1 MTVELQD
8 AGLENFKPG
17 MELEPWKS
25 PLAGAELETI
35 GKEEEREPTEFDYPL
50 RDWEAEFAA
59 ASHFIYPLARTVA
72 DFVPYAALITFP
84 SARDAYE
91 RKSTGGQTLELALE
105 ALGFVPAALIG
116 KGIKVTARGVIKIGG
131 LLAKPV
137 TGLLPRA
144 LKPLP
149 GAEVLANPF
158 ADELMGD
165 LTKYLHKGKVERIVE
180 NFGLQKDEAEAL
192 LKGQQFVW
200 RPVETVLEPKP
211 VQSYNFSEF
220 YHRTKVDALKEQ
232 ILSGK
237 RPIVEVRTGDLGE
250 PIATDGLHTLQAY
263 KELGKVPTYNVIG
276 DVTKLSRSGAW
287 IPERTEGLMSLFTKE
302 GKVQEKVL
310 EQVRKWGE
318 PREVQELNHYLH
330 QVDRV
335 FEKVTRG
342 TKYDKY
348 QVFRTGAIRVYGEA
362 GKNLRL
368 DNVGLDELGNIMQDV
383 LQYGTGY
390 RRATDITAWSQI
402 KPVEKV
408 LGAMGKVWGTYE
420 EFFKPVKKLFK
431 TKNTAEAGYIKVW
444 HGMLAGRMFE
454 GKPLLVSTL
463 KKTGE
468 FKLAENYTAK
478 EFKAAG
484 QLASDIGLAQSAG
497 KTVPEIQMLMDAAPT
512 KVQLIAKT
520 LWDWYDHMYAE
531 LVNVKIPQ
539 FFAETG
545 LTDVGKTE
553 LEKLMTQPGGIV
565 EVVNGAL
572 KAGNNLDY
580 TAKQLILQKQVFE
593 RVRAVTKVTQDGIV
607 ENLAWFTDKAQDD
620 LTAKELR
627 SLITRLGKLRK
638 QLTLREGAE
647 KIGFPNYLENY
658 TARLPKES
666 IKPWTSEGGLPDEM
680 HAGFMHPR
688 TVEVPEYETRVD
700 IPSLVGARA
709 RMQASE
715 LYLYPHVD
723 EYKEFVKGLPV
734 NLKAYSTHWLN
745 RVMGVPSPVD
755 VRTANWIGS
764 HLLKGWDAHRVV
776 EVAKKITDLTYT
788 GGIGFKPFSVM
799 RNYVQPIIMTPAEM
813 GGVKDILYMA
823 PGLKRALNPEFR
835 RFVESTGAIQ
845 EYAPDLTFNLR
856 VSNLMRDPIEKL
868 RDFGL
873 WMFKASDRH
882 CRYWSAGAADVKWEH
897 YMQRLGENGIVPR
910 GKLDAFKSRV
920 NLNSQEEWVR
930 KELSDLMDIGTP
942 EGFLEARK
950 LFIRKI
956 ADESNFLYGQL
967 ESPLIGYTWG
977 SPGRVTLVFQS
988 WWMNYADK
996 LGKWLYRTP
1005 EPGGAAI
1012 SATNER
1018 LFTFMLSSAIAY
1030 HLMEPLWGGR
1040 TAISSVATGPL
1051 PLALSIPPTW
1061 KPFFDGLQ
1069 LLSNIVTLPI
1079 TGDLE
1084 ALRSRS
1090 IQTLKDVAIFVP
1102 GGIQTY
1108 QMIQGARK
1116 EGMEGVLKSIIK
1128 LKSEK
1133 EED

>member
-17 MELEPWKS
+17 TELETWKG
-25 PLAGAELETI
+25 PLAGAGLETI
-35 GKEEEREPTEFDYPL
+35 GKEPEREPTEFDYPF
-50 RDWEAEFAA
+50 RNWEADWAA
-59 ASHFIYPLARTVA
+59 ASHLIYPLARTIA
-72 DFVPYAALITFP
+72 DLAPGARYIFP
-84 SARDAYE
+84 SGRDALM

-105 ALGFVPAALIG
+105 AIGFVPAAYIG
-116 KGIKVTARGVIKIGG
+116 KGIKVVAKGVIKGG
-131 LLAKPV
+131 ELLAKPV

-165 LTKYLHKGKVERIVE
+165 LTKYIHKGKVERIVE
-180 NFGLQKDEAEAL
+180 NFGLQGDEAEAL

-200 RPVETVLEPKP
+200 RP
-211 VQSYNFSEF
+211 
-220 YHRTKVDALKEQ
+220 
-232 ILSGK
+232 G
-237 RPIVEVRTGDLGE
+237 G
-250 PIATDGLHTLQAY
+250 
-263 KELGKVPTYNVIG
+263 
-276 DVTKLSRSGAW
+276 RSGSW
-287 IPERTEGLMSLFTKE
+287 IPEKTEGLANLFTKE

-310 EQVRKWGE
+310 EQVKKWGE
-318 PREVQELNHYLH
+318 PREVQELNHYLG
-330 QVDRV
+330 QVDRI
-335 FEKVTRG
+335 FGKVTGG
-342 TKYDKY
+342 TKYKIQD
-348 QVFRTGAIRVYGEA
+348 VLRTGAVRVYGEA

-383 LQYGTGY
+383 LQHGTGY
-390 RRATDITAWSQI
+390 RRAMDITAWSQI

-408 LGAMGKVWGTYE
+408 LGAMGRVWGTYE
-420 EFFKPVKKLFK
+420 EFYKPIKKLSK
-431 TKNTAEAGYIKVW
+431 TSAMAEGAYIKVW
-444 HGMLAGRMFE
+444 HGMLAGRTFE
-454 GKPLLVSTL
+454 GKPLLKVTL

-478 EFKAAG
+478 ELKAAG
-484 QLASDIGLAQSAG
+484 QLASDIDLAQSAG
-497 KTVPEIQMLMDAAPT
+497 KSVPEIQMLMDAAPT

-531 LVNVKIPQ
+531 LVNARIPQ
-539 FFAETG
+539 IFEKTG
-545 LTDVGKTE
+545 LTDVGKVE

-572 KAGNNLDY
+572 RAGNNLDY

-593 RVRAVTKVTQDGIV
+593 RVRNVTKVTQDGIV
-607 ENLAWFTDKAQDD
+607 ENLAWFTDKAQDK
-620 LTAKELR
+620 LTADELKGLITKLGELR
-627 SLITRLGKLRK
+627 KR
-638 QLTLREGAE
+638 LTLREGAE
-647 KIGFPNYLENY
+647 EIGFPNYLENY
-658 TARLPKES
+658 TARLPKEN
-666 IKPWTSEGGLPDEM
+666 IKPWTPERGLPDEM
-680 HAGFMHPR
+680 HAGFIHPR
-688 TVEVPEYETRVD
+688 TAPVPEYKTRVE
-700 IPSLVGARA
+700 IHELVGARA

-723 EYKEFVKGLPV
+723 KYKEFVSGLPT

-755 VRTANWIGS
+755 VRTAQLLS
-764 HLLKGWDAHRVV
+764 RFSLKGWDERRVMN
-776 EVAKKITDLTYT
+776 VAKTITDLTYT

-823 PGLKRALNPEFR
+823 PGLKRAFNPEFR

-856 VSNLMRDPIEKL
+856 VSNLMRDPLEKL

-910 GKLDAFKSRV
+910 GKLDAFRSRIGV
-920 NLNSQEEWVR
+920 AFREEWRR
-930 KELSDLMDIGTP
+930 KELNDLLDIGTP
-942 EGFLEARK
+942 EGFQEARK
-950 LFIRKI
+950 LFIRNI
-956 ADESNFLYGQL
+956 SDESNFLYGQL

-1051 PLALSIPPTW
+1051 PLSLSVPPTW

-1069 LLSNIVTLPI
+1069 LLANVVTLPI

-1090 IQTLKDVAIFVP
+1090 VQTLKDLAIFAP

-1133 EED
+1133 QGD